1 MAEESEDVPI
11 MSPVHKSRTRSFLR
25 FGRSGSNS
33 IPAPTEINEDMDL
46 AKRRDNFL
54 RFGKRMPYN
63 QLDPEN
69 FCEEFDNFLICK
81 LLRPEPSKK
90 ASRDFLR
97 FG

>member
-11 MSPVHKSRTRSFLR
+11 MNPIHKSRTRSFLR
-25 FGRSGSNS
+25 FGRSGNS
-33 IPAPTEINEDMDL
+33 IPSTENEDMDL

-54 RFGKRMPYN
+54 RFGKRMPFD

-69 FCEEFDNFLICK
+69 FCEEFENFLICK

>member
-1 MAEESEDVPI
+1 MAEESEDVPVMNPI
-11 MSPVHKSRTRSFLR
+11 HKSRTRSFLR
-25 FGRSGSNS
+25 FGKRSGGNSNS
-33 IPAPTEINEDMDL
+33 NENEDTMDL

-54 RFGKRMPYN
+54 RFGKRMPFD

-69 FCEEFDNFLICK
+69 FCEEFENFLICK

>member
-11 MSPVHKSRTRSFLR
+11 MNPIHKSRTRSFLR
-25 FGRSGSNS
+25 FGKRS
-33 IPAPTEINEDMDL
+33 EDTMDL

-54 RFGKRMPYN
+54 RFGKRMPFD

-69 FCEEFDNFLICK
+69 FCEEFENFLICK